1 MNYILKP
8 LTGKAAEQ
16 FLNEYK
22 SATINIEEI
31 NKCKKTLEHI
41 ISRKENK

>member
-1 MNYILKP
+1 MDRILKP

-16 FLNEYK
+16 FLKEYK

-31 NKCKKTLEHI
+31 NKCKKTLEYI
-41 ISRKENK
+41 ISRRENK